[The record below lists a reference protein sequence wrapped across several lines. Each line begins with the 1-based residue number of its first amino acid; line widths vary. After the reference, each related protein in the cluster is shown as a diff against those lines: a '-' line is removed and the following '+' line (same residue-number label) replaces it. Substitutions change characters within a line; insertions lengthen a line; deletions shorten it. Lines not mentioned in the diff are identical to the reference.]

1 MFERFTKDARLAV
14 VCAQEE
20 ARSLRHSWIGAEHL
34 LLAVAARP
42 GAPGTATLT
51 RLGVTAEAC
60 REAIRSA
67 GALDEGDAEALRS
80 LGIDLDT
87 VRARAESAFG
97 PGALDRQPDGTRFG
111 GLLRRAP
118 RRPRHHIPFTKDAK
132 RALEQSLRAAL
143 ARKEN
148 WIGTEHVLLGVL
160 SGGDPATVRVLDAL
174 GTDPVALR
182 GSVLADLRP
191 AA

>member
-1 MFERFTKDARLAV
+1 M
-14 VCAQEE
+14 
-20 ARSLRHSWIGAEHL
+20 
-34 LLAVAARP
+34 
-42 GAPGTATLT
+42 
-51 RLGVTAEAC
+51 
-60 REAIRSA
+60 
-67 GALDEGDAEALRS
+67 
-80 LGIDLDT
+80 
-87 VRARAESAFG
+87 
-97 PGALDRQPDGTRFG
+97 
-111 GLLRRAP
+111 
-118 RRPRHHIPFTKDAK
+118 
-132 RALEQSLRAAL
+132 